1 MPDYVIYN
9 PASSPVTGIVTHILR
24 SFDEGKEGTLSPDR
38 IKNPDLSGLDLSKRI
53 RWNGTALANLTQA
66 EIDTIAADRTST
78 RLTELKQAAKD
89 IFLAPTSS
97 ENKAIAL
104 GFETVL
110 EMMVSELN
118 LLRAAVTPP
127 LAARTNAQVKT
138 AFRNQYE
145 AKIDSLS

>member
-1 MPDYVIYN
+1 MPNYVIYD
-9 PASSPVTGIVTHILR
+9 PTSSPVAGIVTHILQ
-24 SFDEGKEGTLSPDR
+24 SFDEGKENTLSPNR
-38 IKNPDLSGLDLSKRI
+38 IKNPDLSGLDLSQRM
-53 RWNGTALANLTQA
+53 RWTGTALANLTQA
-66 EIDTIAADRTST
+66 ELDTIAAERGSN
-78 RLTELKQAAKD
+78 RLSELKQAAKD
-89 IFLAPTSS
+89 IFQTPTSA
-97 ENKAIAL
+97 ENQAIAL
-104 GFETVL
+104 GFAVML